1 MADEPQSKQGGME
14 AEAAAVADV
23 VEDAM
28 VEAVGGG
35 TADPSDVQIL
45 AGSKG
50 EEATQIDQVEAEVE
64 KEGADAMQVEEVALR
79 RTPRSRKQVERIQVE
94 PLQPKEEWKVPV
106 GPGRKLSDID
116 NVAYLLGKLQRKDEM
131 LKVLHNL
138 MYRRPASY
146 KVIKNNVLEFSGFVY
161 PEETKQTER
170 EKDEAKL
177 DAKTIPELDEIL
189 RILDLPRGK
198 GEGAYKAAKITRIL
212 DFLDSP
218 VPSNNRS
225 LAQLEEKKKGKKS
238 VTKKRSR
245 KVDTPKSG
253 KKTSTTKAAT
263 PAKKAKVESEKDWDD
278 RLSLDSDE
286 PLVPKKP
293 EGPSDAAIK
302 DAIAEIL
309 KAKDL
314 STFSMKDL
322 YRELGDKLNFD
333 ARARKGFV
341 KETAMK
347 IIQGS

>member
-1 MADEPQSKQGGME
+1 MADEPQSKQGGMG
-14 AEAAAVADV
+14 AEAALVAAV

-28 VEAVGGG
+28 AEAVGGG
-35 TADPSDVQIL
+35 TVDPSDAQIL

-161 PEETKQTER
+161 PEETKQIER

-212 DFLDSP
+212 NFLDNP

-238 VTKKRSR
+238 AAKKRSR

-293 EGPSDAAIK
+293 EGPSDTAIK

-333 ARARKGFV
+333 ARARKAFV

>member
-35 TADPSDVQIL
+35 TVDPSDVQIL

-212 DFLDSP
+212 EFLDSP

-238 VTKKRSR
+238 AAKKRSR

-253 KKTSTTKAAT
+253 KRTSTAKAAT

-333 ARARKGFV
+333 ARARKAFV